1 MGWQDRDY
9 AQESYAGY
17 GGGRPWS
24 RGRSALSLVTALI
37 VVNVGV
43 FLLSAMGGPD
53 SPVQRTI
60 YQWGV
65 MSTPLVLGGQV
76 WRLITSQ
83 YLHASTTHLLFN
95 MLGLYF
101 FGQPLERMWGRKKLF
116 VIYTLSGLA
125 GNLCLMAIGL
135 IGWIDPRLPA
145 LGASGCV
152 LGLLGLCAVLFPHAE
167 VLVYFL
173 FPVRIRTA
181 AIVLALGYAYNIWR
195 QGSNYGGDACHLAGL
210 AFGVW
215 YAKRGELWW
224 QVQGSRWWAT
234 LFRGAGGRRRT
245 SGASRPRA
253 VAPGAWEQRM
263 DRRKE
268 DAELVDRLLAKVY
281 EGGLHSL
288 TPQERQALIAATER
302 QRQAEAQAG
311 RTDRL

>member
-9 AQESYAGY
+9 AQESDAGY

-24 RGRSALSLVTALI
+24 RGRSALSLVTSLI
-37 VVNVGV
+37 AVNVGI
-43 FLLSAMGGPD
+43 FLVGALAGPG
-53 SPVQRTI
+53 SPVQRLV
-60 YQWGV
+60 YGWGV
-65 MSTPLVLGGQV
+65 MSTQLVLHGQV

-101 FGQPLERMWGRKKLF
+101 FGQPLERVWGPKKLF

-125 GNLCLMAIGL
+125 GNLLLMLIGVM
-135 IGWIDPRLPA
+135 GWIDPGTPA

-215 YAKRGELWW
+215 YGKSGALWW
-224 QVQGSRWWAT
+224 QIRGRRWWGK
-234 LFRGAGGRRRT
+234 LFRESGGQRGTPRVRGTGA
-245 SGASRPRA
+245 AP
-253 VAPGAWEQRM
+253 PGAWERRM
-263 DRRKE
+263 DQRKE

-288 TPQERQALIAATER
+288 SPQERHALIEATER